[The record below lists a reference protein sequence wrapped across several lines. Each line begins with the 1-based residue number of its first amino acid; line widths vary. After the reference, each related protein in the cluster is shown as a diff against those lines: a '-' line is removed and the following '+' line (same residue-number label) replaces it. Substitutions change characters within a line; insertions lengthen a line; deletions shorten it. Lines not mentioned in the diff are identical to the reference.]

1 MFYNLFFYFF
11 VSKTQFIM
19 RKGFLFIIFFILL
32 HIIFISCVSRKGE
45 RVTVASD
52 SLISYC
58 DTILGSNPGMAVR
71 AIDSVLHEQTDMN
84 LYYSLLM
91 VKSKAMMFLSEYDS
105 AKILLDSV
113 EKYCLSGNKE
123 IKQYKLLSGV
133 NNMRG
138 NLYSRRTVMDSAVVY
153 FHKAYKYSSQ
163 LGLSPDMI
171 DISINLADAYVRCGK
186 FDMGAYWYRKSLL
199 LSDTLMIDE
208 KKRFPS
214 YYGLAQVYMDLRDF
228 QQCDHY
234 FDMAGKFYDAMLPF
248 EKHIYLNNR
257 GNSYYYRGDYNKA
270 MEYFKKS
277 MQLANLYS
285 DMEYERN
292 FTKVNMGE
300 LYMLMD
306 KTDSASLYLN
316 DCYSFFKSINHT
328 SALYY
333 IETQLIELALKQG
346 NVGQASRIL
355 SNAVKPEFIEP
366 NMLHIRNK
374 YLQHY
379 FEESGDFKNAY
390 YYQQKNAYIDDSI
403 RNERIKMRSAEIALK
418 YKQDSTLMKKEFFI
432 KEKENQVLALRQWIY
447 VLVLGSLFVVSLS
460 GLLIIYKKR
469 RSDKKI
475 WNMQTD
481 ISTLRLENIRNRISP
496 HFIFNVLNREM
507 VNHGTEKD
515 SENLISLSKLIRKNL
530 ELTGS
535 LCITLDDEL
544 DFVKTYISIQKPVLG
559 DDFYYEIS
567 VSDDVDTKSIQI
579 PSMMIQIPVENA
591 LKHAL
596 RTKEGRKCLWIKV
609 YRVNN
614 AVCITVTDNGG
625 GFKPNSSNRGTGT
638 GLKVITQSI
647 QLLNMYNKEPIL
659 MKIVNVP
666 LENSEIGC
674 EIRYSLPVG
683 YTYEIKK

>member
-58 DTILGSNPGMAVR
+58 DIILGSNPGMAVR

-316 DCYSFFKSINHT
+316 DCYSFF
-328 SALYY
+328 
-333 IETQLIELALKQG
+333 E
-346 NVGQASRIL
+346 
-355 SNAVKPEFIEP
+355 
-366 NMLHIRNK
+366 
-374 YLQHY
+374 
-379 FEESGDFKNAY
+379 
-390 YYQQKNAYIDDSI
+390 
-403 RNERIKMRSAEIALK
+403 
-418 YKQDSTLMKKEFFI
+418 
-432 KEKENQVLALRQWIY
+432 
-447 VLVLGSLFVVSLS
+447 
-460 GLLIIYKKR
+460 
-469 RSDKKI
+469 
-475 WNMQTD
+475 
-481 ISTLRLENIRNRISP
+481 
-496 HFIFNVLNREM
+496 
-507 VNHGTEKD
+507 
-515 SENLISLSKLIRKNL
+515 
-530 ELTGS
+530 
-535 LCITLDDEL
+535 ITLI
-544 DFVKTYISIQKPVLG
+544 F
-559 DDFYYEIS
+559 
-567 VSDDVDTKSIQI
+567 
-579 PSMMIQIPVENA
+579 
-591 LKHAL
+591 H
-596 RTKEGRKCLWIKV
+596 
-609 YRVNN
+609 
-614 AVCITVTDNGG
+614 IT
-625 GFKPNSSNRGTGT
+625 
-638 GLKVITQSI
+638 I
-647 QLLNMYNKEPIL
+647 
-659 MKIVNVP
+659 
-666 LENSEIGC
+666 
-674 EIRYSLPVG
+674 
-683 YTYEIKK
+683 